1 MSFFELSHQT
11 SYPDEFSDT
20 VAKMTASILQ
30 EQLAPIVDTLREH
43 ARLLDLH
50 AALLNH
56 STAMNR
62 YNVGKLDDIR
72 DFQNNIK

>member
-1 MSFFELSHQT
+1 MSFVETSLQT
-11 SYPDEFSDT
+11 GYPDEFSDT

-30 EQLAPIVDTLREH
+30 EQLAPIVETLHEH

-56 STAMNR
+56 STAMDR
-62 YNVGKLDDIR
+62 YNVGKIDDIR

>member
-1 MSFFELSHQT
+1 MPFIETSSHT
-11 SYPDEFSDT
+11 SYPDEFSD
-20 VAKMTASILQ
+20 AMAEMTASILQ

-56 STAMNR
+56 STAMSR
-62 YNVGKLDDIR
+62 YNVGKIDDIR
-72 DFQNNIK
+72 DFQNNVK